1 MKNIGQDVVV
11 TKDDQKNINNFSKM
25 YSRHQEIINELADLK

>member
-11 TKDDQKNINNFSKM
+11 TKEDQKTINHFSKL
-25 YSRHQEIINELADLK
+25 YSRHQEIVK